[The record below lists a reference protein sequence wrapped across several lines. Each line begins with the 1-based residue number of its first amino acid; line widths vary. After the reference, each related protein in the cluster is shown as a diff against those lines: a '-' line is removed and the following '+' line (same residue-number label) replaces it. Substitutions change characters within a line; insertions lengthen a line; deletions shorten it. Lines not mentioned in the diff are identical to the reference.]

1 MEENIQATPA
11 PAEDPHVYKSD
22 YTKAEVNELLA
33 WFEERMD
40 KLPQTLRL
48 NKATTT
54 DNLKRTVKALTTTVK
69 RLEGVINVTYSGYV
83 SHLVL
88 IRLRLQEQGM
98 E

>member
-1 MEENIQATPA
+1 M
-11 PAEDPHVYKSD
+11 
-22 YTKAEVNELLA
+22 
-33 WFEERMD
+33 
-40 KLPQTLRL
+40 RL

-54 DNLKRTVKALTTTVK
+54 DNLKRTVKALTATVK
-69 RLEGVINVTYSGYV
+69 RQEGVINVTYSGYV